1 MVELPVNKDVHKR
14 ISSLKKGESVQLS
27 LHLHGRPPKVEVVS
41 GNLKP
46 IKCAVT
52 YPETRSERKGV
63 KTVTTKVILE
73 KK

>member
-27 LHLHGRPPKVEVVS
+27 LLLLRRPPRVEVVS